1 MDNGTGPNCQS
12 AYHYWQWLIVC
23 WVGRRKPHFH
33 HHRVTAIKIF
43 YKHMKS
49 IFVCSFRLSVCQKEH
64 GATQIHYSY
73 MHNNLHFTDVIISK
87 GPSTKHQNSMHG
99 RLTICTELECSI
111 PLTNPA
117 SNRFHS
123 NLLLNHRRATYEIWI
138 YCRLML
144 HLSQLTRSKALR
156 LSISPD
162 WRLSHTR
169 GTQNLW
175 QNNKHITW
183 MEMIHKFLHCQF
195 FPLLCA
201 SSQPGSFA
209 SCQSVDKFPMKYN
222 NSVLFVC
229 QPVDLWCS
237 CVREWRASAFIQ
249 PTNHHH
255 VHEWAKHIGQPEWFM
270 CLGRVREST
279 RVLASR

>member
-99 RLTICTELECSI
+99 RLTICTEPNI
-111 PLTNPA
+111 PLTKP
-117 SNRFHS
+117 RFQS
-123 NLLLNHRRATYEIWI
+123 ISQQFTFESSPCDVRNMNLLPVDVA
-138 YCRLML
+138 
-144 HLSQLTRSKALR
+144 SLTADTLE
-156 LSISPD
+156 
-162 WRLSHTR
+162 
-169 GTQNLW
+169 G
-175 QNNKHITW
+175 
-183 MEMIHKFLHCQF
+183 
-195 FPLLCA
+195 A
-201 SSQPGSFA
+201 SAVYQPGLTSEPYTRNP
-209 SCQSVDKFPMKYN
+209 KFM
-222 NSVLFVC
+222 
-229 QPVDLWCS
+229 
-237 CVREWRASAFIQ
+237 
-249 PTNHHH
+249 
-255 VHEWAKHIGQPEWFM
+255 AK
-270 CLGRVREST
+270 
-279 RVLASR
+279 